1 MATSTK
7 SKKGKK
13 STTSVTRIKATDSAA
28 PAKTKAKKAK
38 QPASKGSKATAS
50 AKNIKDAKDAK
61 AKTSSKKSRRSPLGA
76 IRKYFAG
83 AWDEL
88 KQVRW
93 PDRRSTWAMTGALIV
108 FTLAFIVAILLI
120 DYGFSWLFK
129 LIIGTN

>member
-1 MATSTK
+1 VATSTK

-50 AKNIKDAKDAK
+50 AKDAKTK
-61 AKTSSKKSRRSPLGA
+61 SSSKKPRRSPLSA
-76 IRKYFAG
+76 VRKYFAG

-108 FTLAFIVAILLI
+108 FTLAFIVVILLI

>member
-50 AKNIKDAKDAK
+50 AKDAK
-61 AKTSSKKSRRSPLGA
+61 AKSSSKKSRHSPLGA

-93 PDRRSTWAMTGALIV
+93 SDRRSTWAMTGALIV
-108 FTLAFIVAILLI
+108 FTLAFIVVILLI

>member
-1 MATSTK
+1 MATPTK

-28 PAKTKAKKAK
+28 PAKTKAKKTK
-38 QPASKGSKATAS
+38 QPASSGKTATS
-50 AKNIKDAKDAK
+50 TKDVKDTKAK
-61 AKTSSKKSRRSPLGA
+61 APSKKSRRSPLGA

-93 PDRRSTWAMTGALIV
+93 PDRRSTWAMTGALII
-108 FTLAFIVAILLI
+108 FTLAFIVVILLI